1 MHVIKIFQ
9 KILLKLNRK
18 QACKNI
24 HFWYYSVFKTLSEK
38 SLLRPSVLL
47 KLLSCMQEQCTLV
60 NVKHWCSGERWGPW
74 ISYCSMVVDLLYDD
88 FCSEPGLSLY
98 SQTSMTLLLNVS
110 ARVVSN
116 CGTPPV
122 LVVTVGNSSCIKYI
136 PYYYIVES
144 LVNRTLYYNVCDIFF

>member
-1 MHVIKIFQ
+1 
-9 KILLKLNRK
+9 
-18 QACKNI
+18 
-24 HFWYYSVFKTLSEK
+24 
-38 SLLRPSVLL
+38 
-47 KLLSCMQEQCTLV
+47 
-60 NVKHWCSGERWGPW
+60 
-74 ISYCSMVVDLLYDD
+74 MVVDLLYDD

-98 SQTSMTLLLNVS
+98 SHLPPEKLAMTLLLNVS

-144 LVNRTLYYNVCDIFF
+144 LVNRTLYYNVCDIFLDQKFIFKSFFFLYFDVRK